1 MAEKQSSADKSF
13 QEPLKLFYSED
24 LKRLFIS
31 ERVSISNN
39 FENHGKIDHHVAKYT
54 KKLE

>member
-31 ERVSISNN
+31 ERVSISND